1 MKTEWIEEFIREVCR
16 MYKESK
22 GINIVYTLVLS
33 ITLILT
39 GYLLIVQ
46 VFGDGNDTDQTG
58 QRLIAEDV
66 QPHQTDDGLQTSK
79 SDDPENTSQSDEA
92 SPGKAAS
99 TEKDAGLGGSGENT
113 VLTGLGR
120 YEGQADSNF
129 IEITVTDDQGN
140 ASPRV
145 FQLNETLRERFNTL
159 GLETGDAIT
168 FTYEEREGQNPLL
181 HTLEKQ
187 LRITKYLSLTPAHM

>member
-1 MKTEWIEEFIREVCR
+1 

-22 GINIVYTLVLS
+22 GINIVLTLALA

-39 GYLLIVQ
+39 GYLLVVQ
-46 VFGDGNDTDQTG
+46 VFGNGDDTEETA
-58 QRLIAEDV
+58 QRLIDV
-66 QPHQTDDGLQTSK
+66 QPNQADETLQASQADDAAKASQADEVAPVSVTSV
-79 SDDPENTSQSDEA
+79 
-92 SPGKAAS
+92 
-99 TEKDAGLGGSGENT
+99 EKDAVITESGQNT
-113 VLTGLGR
+113 VLTGSGR

-129 IEITVTDDQGN
+129 IEITVTDDKGN

-145 FQLNETLRERFNTL
+145 FQLNEALKERFDSL
-159 GLETGDAIT
+159 GLETGDAIN

-187 LRITKYLSLTPAHM
+187 